1 MPKKDAV
8 LTIRID
14 SETKKNAETVLKNVG
29 LDYSKAVNIFLRQV
43 VIHNGIPFDISL
55 KKDENN

>member
-8 LTIRID
+8 LTVRID
-14 SETKKNAETVLKNVG
+14 SETKQNADKVLKNIG

-55 KKDENN
+55 KKEED

>member
-14 SETKKNAETVLKNVG
+14 SETKKNAESVLKSVG

-55 KKDENN
+55 NKDSDK

>member
-8 LTIRID
+8 LTVRID
-14 SETKKNAETVLKNVG
+14 SETKKDAEKVLKTIG

-43 VIHNGIPFDISL
+43 IIHNGIPFDISL
-55 KKDENN
+55 KKDEE